1 MCRMGFVTG
10 GPNEAIV
17 VSGCFHT
24 QPLIVVGGWA
34 FVIPCIQKVQRLPL
48 NIMTLKVA
56 SPKVYTMQGVP
67 LSVTGIAQVKITS
80 QNDEMLRAAVEQ
92 FIDKDSVD
100 IERVAMET
108 LEGHQRAIM
117 GAMTVDE
124 IFKDRKKFSQ
134 KVFDIASTDLFN
146 MGIQVISYTLKD
158 IKDEEQYMVSLGMAR
173 TSEVQRDAR
182 IGEAE
187 ANRDSQIETAIAE
200 EQRLAARL
208 INDIEIE
215 RYKRDFELKKATY
228 DLEVEVARAEAEL
241 AYKLQESKVKQR
253 IKEETMTTDIIE
265 RMKLIDVAEQEVSR
279 RLAELESKI
288 RKPAE
293 AEKYRLEVLA
303 EANKQR
309 TVLEAL
315 AMSESIAMKGDADAF
330 SVEIKGKAK
339 ATEMTLKAEA
349 WKEYQKAAKVSL
361 WLDAIPKCAAEVAAP
376 LSQVGRITMVGYI
389 DGPDGCLGPAKMTN
403 EVLQIMDKIPDTIE
417 TMTGHRIK
425 MV

>member
-1 MCRMGFVTG
+1 M
-10 GPNEAIV
+10 
-17 VSGCFHT
+17 
-24 QPLIVVGGWA
+24 
-34 FVIPCIQKVQRLPL
+34 
-48 NIMTLKVA
+48 
-56 SPKVYTMQGVP
+56 
-67 LSVTGIAQVKITS
+67 QVKITS
-80 QNDEMLRAAVEQ
+80 QNEEMLRAAVEQ
-92 FIDKDSVD
+92 FIDRESVD

-187 ANRDSQIETAIAE
+187 ANRDSTIETAIAE

-208 INDIEIE
+208 LNDIEIE

-228 DLEVEVARAEAEL
+228 DLEVEMARAEAEL
-241 AYKLQESKVKQR
+241 AFKLQESKVKQR

-265 RMKLIDVAEQEVSR
+265 RMKLIDVAEQEVAR
-279 RLAELESKI
+279 RHAELEAKI

-293 AEKYRLEVLA
+293 AEKYRLEILA

-315 AMSESIAMKGDADAF
+315 ALSESVAMKGDAEAF
-330 SVEIKGKAK
+330 AIEEKAK
-339 ATEMTLKAEA
+339 ANATEMTLKAEA
-349 WKEYQKAAKVSL
+349 YREYHKAAKVAM
-361 WLDAIPKCAAEVAAP
+361 WLEAIPKCAAEVAAP
-376 LSQVGRITMVGYI
+376 MSQVGRITMVGYT
-389 DGPDGCLGPAKMTN
+389 DGPDACLGPAKITG
-403 EVLQIMDKIPDTIE
+403 EVLHIMDKIPE
-417 TMTGHRIK
+417 TVEQLTGHRIK
-425 MV
+425 IN